1 MVSRRKGFRSWF
13 VEPYK
18 QIKLGL
24 IFLILNII
32 FGAIIFGVYG
42 YYIYDIYYA
51 VSSYFQLNADQ
62 SSTTLSKFIYPL
74 SIGLVIVVLFIITT
88 ILVSVKCTHNIY
100 GPLVSINRCLDQ
112 MIEGRTDIEPLKLR
126 PSDELKDVAH
136 KLNVLIE
143 KYKK

>member
-42 YYIYDIYYA
+42 YYIYDIYSI

-112 MIEGRTDIEPLKLR
+112 MIDGTTEIEPLKLR
-126 PSDELKDVAH
+126 PSDELKDIAS
-136 KLNVLIE
+136 KLNILID

>member
-74 SIGLVIVVLFIITT
+74 SIGLVIVVFFIVTT

-136 KLNVLIE
+136 KLNILIE